1 MHERA
6 RECASVSVMSVRE
19 TMCVCVCVSVS
30 VKCEC
35 ELCE

>member
-6 RECASVSVMSVRE
+6 RECASVSVMSERDD
-19 TMCVCVCVSVS
+19 VCVCVSVS